1 MHKHLSIFIAV
12 ASVASSLVA
21 QNNLSDFLNMGV
33 TFTSR
38 NGANFVEATMY
49 TRIDVESYAGW
60 GFDATQP
67 GMRVFSGLRF
77 DIQDQD
83 LATQDTFRLTAYTEL
98 TPPSNTP
105 DTTTPIATT
114 GNFVLPVGTGA
125 GAFLSTANFV
135 TPIAVPA
142 TADVFVGVGTTL
154 GWTNPITDGL
164 SIWATSGA
172 VSSALRDEAGFG
184 EPTTS
189 PGNTFSGHYQPVANT
204 HSFIAQRQ
212 SHIEPII
219 ATPAGVCSSLHNAD
233 PVHANANTS
242 PGTTCM
248 HSALSPDSQSPPR
261 TAGRADDVGMTFRHT
276 GMPDGSLAI
285 FLVDISPTFGTEFP
299 LSLFLPGSVGA
310 MCVNQASVQS
320 VAIGFTSGGS
330 ASNVITFSPAT
341 RTYIAGVPLIHQ
353 VVTIDALTGTAYAG
367 PCSKQTL

>member
-12 ASVASSLVA
+12 ATVTSSLVA

-38 NGANFVEATMY
+38 NGANNVPATIY
-49 TRIDVESYAGW
+49 TRIDKESYAGW
-60 GFDATQP
+60 GVDAAQP

-77 DIQDQD
+77 NVQDQD
-83 LATQDTFRLTAYTEL
+83 LATQDTWQLTAYTEST
-98 TPPSNTP
+98 TPDTP
-105 DTTTPIATT
+105 DTTAPIATT
-114 GNFVLPVGTGA
+114 GNFVLPVGTGI
-125 GAFLSTANFV
+125 GAYLATANFV
-135 TPIAVPA
+135 TPIAAP
-142 TADVFVGVGTTL
+142 
-154 GWTNPITDGL
+154 
-164 SIWATSGA
+164 
-172 VSSALRDEAGFG
+172 GFG
-184 EPTTS
+184 RRVRRRQHDARLERWHDRRPFDLGHVGRSRLGTARRTRLRRADAR
-189 PGNTFSGHYQPVANT
+189 PGNTHSGHYQPVANT
-204 HSFIAQRQ
+204 HAFAVTRQ

-219 ATPAGVCSSLHNAD
+219 ATPAGVCSALHNAD

-261 TAGRADDVGMTFRHT
+261 TAGRADDVGMTFRHV

-285 FLVDISPTFGTEFP
+285 FLVDIAPAFGTEFP
-299 LSLFLPGSVGA
+299 LSLFLPGSVGT

>member
-12 ASVASSLVA
+12 ATVTSSLVA

-38 NGANFVEATMY
+38 NGANNVPATIY
-49 TRIDVESYAGW
+49 TRIDKESYAGW
-60 GFDATQP
+60 GVDAAQP

-77 DIQDQD
+77 NVQDQD
-83 LATQDTFRLTAYTEL
+83 LATQDTWQLTAYTEST
-98 TPPSNTP
+98 TPDTP
-105 DTTTPIATT
+105 DTTAPVATT
-114 GNFVLPVGTGA
+114 GNFVLPVGTGI
-125 GAFLSTANFV
+125 GAYLATANFV
-135 TPIAVPA
+135 TPVAAPA
-142 TADVFVGVGTTL
+142 AADVFVGVSTTL
-154 GWTNPITDGL
+154 GWSVGTTDGL
-164 SIWATSGA
+164 SIWATSAA
-172 VSSALRDEAGFG
+172 VASALRDEPGFA
-184 EPTTS
+184 EPTFA
-189 PGNTFSGHYQPVANT
+189 PGNTHSGHYQPVANT
-204 HSFIAQRQ
+204 HAFAVTRQ

-219 ATPAGVCSSLHNAD
+219 ASPAGVCSALHNAD

-261 TAGRADDVGMTFRHT
+261 TAGRADDVGMTFRHV

-285 FLVDISPTFGTEFP
+285 FLVDIAPAFGTEFP
-299 LSLFLPGSVGA
+299 LSLFLPGSVGT